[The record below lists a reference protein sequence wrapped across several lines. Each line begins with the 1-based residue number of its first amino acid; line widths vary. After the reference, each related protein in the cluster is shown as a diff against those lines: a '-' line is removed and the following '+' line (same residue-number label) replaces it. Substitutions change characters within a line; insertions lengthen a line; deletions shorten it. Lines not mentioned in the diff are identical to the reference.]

1 MNITCKICGETKDES
16 QFYPAVNNK
25 TGRRTFCKKCEM
37 AKTKIVKKA
46 SDITDENILRDFK
59 DIMVGLGYDVSQD
72 INKQFLQ
79 RIKDKYGVIL
89 H

>member
-1 MNITCKICGETKDES
+1 
-16 QFYPAVNNK
+16 
-25 TGRRTFCKKCEM
+25 M

>member
-46 SDITDENILRDFK
+46 SDITDENIFKGFLRTLWLVLDMMYHK
-59 DIMVGLGYDVSQD
+59 I
-72 INKQFLQ
+72 
-79 RIKDKYGVIL
+79 
-89 H
+89 